1 MSTLFNRRNFL
12 KTGAGA
18 GVASLLPL
26 SGKGTP
32 IELANG
38 DIGKSKW
45 DLDSPALCVDL
56 DKMEQNIKS
65 LQSRLQGTG
74 VAARPHGK
82 THRCPAIA
90 KMQIDAGAVGI
101 CTQVI

>member
-18 GVASLLPL
+18 GVASLLPF
-26 SGKGTP
+26 SIKGTP
-32 IELANG
+32 IESATN

-56 DKMEQNIKS
+56 DKMEQNIKAA
-65 LQSRLQGTG
+65 QSRLQGTG
-74 VAARPHGK
+74 VGTRPH
-82 THRCPAIA
+82 A
-90 KMQIDAGAVGI
+90 KNS
-101 CTQVI
+101 